1 MPAKCPHSPQPLSS
15 LSSQLRSVGPSRQW
29 HGSQGTLPVIFFQ
42 SFLYFGGGC
51 PSLLLGPEA
60 RGEGR
65 RCVGGG
71 AEKRAMRLSWSLLR
85 PQHLGGCPARSRC
98 TIGACCLGPALCWG
112 GRENPL
118 TLQVDR
124 RGWRSP
130 GGKAGLRVGF
140 SLSSLLSP
148 WPSQPDE
155 EKCLRVLGWNQRPLV
170 RVTPQQC

>member
-1 MPAKCPHSPQPLSS
+1 MTSLCLSVPVWKMGLLGRTIWMPAKCPHSPQPLSS

-51 PSLLLGPEA
+51 PSLLLGPDT
-60 RGEGR
+60 RGGGR
-65 RCVGGG
+65 RCVGGA

-112 GRENPL
+112 AGRIP
-118 TLQVDR
+118 
-124 RGWRSP
+124 SP
-130 GGKAGLRVGF
+130 CRWTGGAGGV
-140 SLSSLLSP
+140 P
-148 WPSQPDE
+148 EAKQD
-155 EKCLRVLGWNQRPLV
+155 
-170 RVTPQQC
+170 

>member
-1 MPAKCPHSPQPLSS
+1 
-15 LSSQLRSVGPSRQW
+15 
-29 HGSQGTLPVIFFQ
+29 
-42 SFLYFGGGC
+42 
-51 PSLLLGPEA
+51 
-60 RGEGR
+60 
-65 RCVGGG
+65 
-71 AEKRAMRLSWSLLR
+71 MRLSWSLLR

-98 TIGACCLGPALCWG
+98 TIGAYCLGPALCWG